1 VALAD
6 PASGSSTA
14 ESLWLLGK
22 QRISDDE
29 MELALRINVL
39 PGSFARIHFD
49 TNQIALC
56 ALGSLHNF
64 GNDEWSNGAG
74 DHARATRWYSW
85 VGSNHRPPDP
95 QSGALTN

>member
-64 GNDEWSNGAG
+64 GNDEWSN
-74 DHARATRWYSW
+74 ARAITRGPRDGT
-85 VGSNHRPPDP
+85 VGWARTTDLRIHNP
-95 QSGALTN
+95 AL